1 MGRKIPEA
9 QWQLLSNQ
17 VREGVFNPLAFA
29 QATRLTTEGTCK
41 NRIEEILALLKKD
54 SFAANY
60 PYEEDSGWVAHW
72 VAKRAM
78 PRQLLE
84 KEAAQKRGAD
94 WLALDSQ
101 DAMNERK
108 KARLAP
114 TPIKKS
120 YVVPALTDGEL
131 ETVSASSSDVGDDE
145 CANHSSANLLKASLA
160 GLGNLPESERTI
172 IAGVDMHRLLAN
184 VQKAT
189 IKRNIRIPKGDLMR
203 HTALYLA
210 TRSCILLDEV
220 MPAEYKAFITE
231 QQYCALLQELRQWS
245 LAEPA
250 ASRTVKSGAKRFM
263 KAKAS
268 HKPFRCKIKLQNG
281 RDEAKAN
288 DEAGVLEALYK
299 RVKTIDPH
307 QISEATFIARY
318 VWPLMGLVESDTRE
332 VELEYQDT
340 DAQHRPDLRIY
351 QIKRFLK
358 QTLCDIEIKTR
369 WSAESDRA
377 KETARVIEKVM
388 SAYRQE
394 IKVIYNH
401 LKFPKLAVTV
411 QDTVGKVYHVF
422 CFPKLFLAFYAG
434 KVSIITKSPSGR
446 KPHREISR
454 AICQWQGLAERLDE
468 MQLAAKTTSL
478 ASTTAEAKLLPP
490 NPLHY

>member
-1 MGRKIPEA
+1 MMRKKIPEA

-29 QATRLTTEGTCK
+29 QATRLTTERTCK
-41 NRIEEILALLKKD
+41 NRIEEILARLKQD

-60 PYEEDSGWVAHW
+60 AYEEDSGWVAHW

-145 CANHSSANLLKASLA
+145 CAKHSSANLLKASLA
-160 GLGNLPESERTI
+160 GLGKLSESERTI

-231 QQYCALLQELRQWS
+231 QQYCALLKQLRQWS

-250 ASRTVKSGAKRFM
+250 ASRTVKSAAKKFM
-263 KAKAS
+263 KVVIKGRSSSWTTHAKAS
-268 HKPFRCKIKLQNG
+268 QKPFRCKIKLQNG
-281 RDEAKAN
+281 QDEAKAN

-411 QDTVGKVYHVF
+411 Q
-422 CFPKLFLAFYAG
+422 AFYAG
-434 KVSIITKSPSGR
+434 KVNIITKSPSGR

-454 AICQWQGLAERLDE
+454 AICQWQGLAERLNE